1 MTDKLVIDFDI
12 TEERIEI
19 EVDNVKIVFIVTP
32 LTVENANLIA
42 TYYTGMV
49 VKKDIE
55 PEKFLRILKKI
66 VKDQVVKI
74 EGIDVK
80 ENGEVRKAVPSDLTK
95 HAGFYQ
101 ITMELM
107 GKLNN
112 ISSISKD
119 DEENFPDPLAN
130 GLLTEE
136 SENPDT

>member
-1 MTDKLVIDFDI
+1 MNEKILVDFDI

-32 LTVENANLIA
+32 LTVENANLIS

-49 VKKDIE
+49 LKKDVE
-55 PEKFLRILKKI
+55 PDKFLRILKKI
-66 VKDQVVKI
+66 VRDQVKGI
-74 EGIDVK
+74 EGIEVK
-80 ENGEVRKAVPSDLTK
+80 EGGKIRDAVPSDLTS

-112 ISSISKD
+112 TSSISND
-119 DEENFPDPLAN
+119 DEENFPVPLVN
-130 GLLTEE
+130 GSLTEE
-136 SENPDT
+136 SENLDT